1 MAYLDPNEAV
11 PCHAESAARER
22 FDRKREAEGPGFSFS
37 RDRACD
43 WRGQPLGPRTRA
55 SGPIVNAAR
64 VHKS

>member
-22 FDRKREAEGPGFSFS
+22 FDRKREAPAFPFSFS

-43 WRGQPLGPRTRA
+43 WRGRSPSDLVRAHPLRL
-55 SGPIVNAAR
+55 
-64 VHKS
+64 